1 MGVLSFTGHHCCS
14 LFNKQVKFTIG
25 IYNNINITEK
35 YINMQK
41 IILGYSLL
49 SCAVIKLDD
58 SVCLILLNLVPCS
71 GTDDSDPEFV
81 SGTGGTI

>member
-1 MGVLSFTGHHCCS
+1 MHHTNNE
-14 LFNKQVKFTIG
+14 LLII
-25 IYNNINITEK
+25 IYNIYHNNLLITKNIHN
-35 YINMQK
+35 YNRNN
-41 IILGYSLL
+41 LLL

-71 GTDDSDPEFV
+71 GTDDSDPELA